1 MKWKTYQISL
11 EWKNKNN
18 VMRILYFDI
27 YNTITRVSVTA
38 RINIAIN
45 KIHEEIKLSM
55 YNSIIYMIEI

>member
-11 EWKNKNN
+11 EWKNKHN

-45 KIHEEIKLSM
+45 KIHEEIK
-55 YNSIIYMIEI
+55 YI